1 MKMSEQ
7 ENTKIAMAFY
17 DHFNAHDLDAI
28 GQLQADDFKSEA
40 AGGAGPMNKEQDR
53 MYLQNFL
60 TAFPDLHFEVTL
72 TVAQGDHVVVNWV
85 GSGTHNGPLGT
96 SSGSAIEPTGKKA
109 TVPGSSTYQI
119 KDGKIARSATYWDMA
134 GLLGQ
139 LGLLPPM

>member
-1 MKMSEQ
+1 MSEQ
-7 ENTKIAMAFY
+7 ENIKVAQAFF

-28 GQLQADDFKSEA
+28 GQLQANDFKSEA

-72 TVAQGDHVVVNWV
+72 AVAQGDHVVINWAA
-85 GSGTHNGPLGT
+85 SGTHNGPLGT
-96 SSGSAIEPTGKKA
+96 PSGGAIEQTGKKA

-119 KDGKIARSATYWDMA
+119 KDGQITRSATYFDMA

>member
-1 MKMSEQ
+1 MSEQ
-7 ENTKIAMAFY
+7 ENVKVATAFFDY
-17 DHFNAHDLDAI
+17 FNGHDLDAI

-40 AGGAGPMNKEQDR
+40 AGGTGSMNKEQDR

-60 TAFPDLHFEVTL
+60 TAFPDLHFETTL
-72 TVAQGDHVVVNWV
+72 AVAQGDHVVINWV
-85 GSGTHNGPLGT
+85 VSGTHDGPLGT
-96 SSGSAIEPTGKKA
+96 PSGGAIEPTGKKI